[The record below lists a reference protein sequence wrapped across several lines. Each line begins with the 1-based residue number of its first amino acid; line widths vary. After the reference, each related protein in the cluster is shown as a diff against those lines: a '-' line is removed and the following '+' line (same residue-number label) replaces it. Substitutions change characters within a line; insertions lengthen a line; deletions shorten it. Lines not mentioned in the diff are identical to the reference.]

1 MVELINS
8 SNFGV
13 LEEISD
19 LLVEIGEELSAR
31 RVIRHYET
39 ESFLGANGY
48 LEEAHAVFF
57 NSRHDR
63 SVSVWVTDYIGS
75 CRPDGIGCKVQLWGK
90 PSAGKPDAHH
100 SVRLSKQIP
109 VSLCPD
115 EISAAIRDL
124 LTLETPH
131 VVS

>member
-1 MVELINS
+1 MVELISS
-8 SNFGV
+8 SNLGV

-39 ESFLGANGY
+39 ESFHGANGS

-63 SVSVWVTDYIGS
+63 SVSVWVTDFIGS
-75 CRPDGIGCKVQLWGK
+75 SRSDGIGCKVQLWGK
-90 PSAGKPDAHH
+90 PSTGKPDAHH

-109 VSLCPD
+109 VTLCPD
-115 EISAAIRDL
+115 KISAAIREL
-124 LTLETPH
+124 LTLETPT